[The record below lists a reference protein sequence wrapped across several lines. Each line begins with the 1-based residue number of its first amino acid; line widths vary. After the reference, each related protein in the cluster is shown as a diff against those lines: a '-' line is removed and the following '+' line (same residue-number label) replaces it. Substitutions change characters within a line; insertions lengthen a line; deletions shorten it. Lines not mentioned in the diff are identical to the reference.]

1 MELPSDEVTLQQT
14 VLKMSP
20 EKERSFELYTKEI
33 VRHRGGSWV
42 RNTEPL
48 PEGWILINHHA
59 GFPLY
64 FHRETRVVT
73 WSRTGFQSS
82 RKFNLAKLKPIQ
94 ALLCWQFFSKSAQ
107 NTGDCNSLLCIY

>member
-73 WSRTGFQSS
+73 WSRTGFQFIFD
-82 RKFNLAKLKPIQ
+82 KFQ
-94 ALLCWQFFSKSAQ
+94 FSKTETRPGPIVLAVLQ
-107 NTGDCNSLLCIY
+107 